1 MLLELAIGDAYGAG
15 FEYAKPDFV
24 ARHND
29 LSAYVKHP
37 HHEIAPGSYTDD
49 AQMTLANAEVIVAGA
64 VTRENLAD
72 AYVRAFK
79 RDERVGYAGGFYMF
93 LRSVTTGSE
102 FIARIKPFSD
112 KSGGCM
118 RSVVFGVLPKIEDV
132 IAQATLQAKLT
143 HDTTGGIN
151 SAVAAALMGH
161 YFLYGLGSKADLP
174 GFLAKHVAGEDWTT
188 PWTGAVGEKGMMAV
202 RAALAA
208 VVAPE
213 NTSMTAI
220 LKASVAFTGDV
231 DTVACIALGAA
242 SASSEV
248 KQDLPDHLI
257 AGLENGLYGRDY
269 LKQLD
274 QQLLALVKRS

>member
-1 MLLELAIGDAYGAG
+1 MLVELAIGDAYGAG
-15 FEYAKPDFV
+15 FEYAAPDFV

-37 HHEIAPGSYTDD
+37 HHDIAPGNYTDD
-49 AQMTLANAEVIVAGA
+49 AQMTVANTEVLVAGP

-72 AYVRAFK
+72 AYVSAFK
-79 RDERVGYAGGFYMF
+79 RDERLGYAGGFYNF
-93 LRSVTTGSE
+93 LRSVTNGSE
-102 FIARIKPFSD
+102 FLARIKPFSD

-118 RSVVFGVLPKIEDV
+118 RAVVFGVLPNIDDV

-143 HDTTGGIN
+143 HDTEGGIN

-161 YFLYGLGSKADLP
+161 YFLYALGPKSELAS
-174 GFLAKHVAGEDWTT
+174 FLAKHVSGDWSTR
-188 PWTGAVGEKGMMAV
+188 WEGKVGEKGMMAV
-202 RAALAA
+202 RAAVTAI
-208 VVAPE
+208 VE
-213 NTSMTAI
+213 NDSMTAI
-220 LKASVAFTGDV
+220 LKASCAFTGDV

-242 SASSEV
+242 SASTEV
-248 KQDLPDHLI
+248 KQDLPEHLI
-257 AGLENGLYGRDY
+257 SGLENGPYGRDY

>member
-29 LSAYVKHP
+29 LSAYVKHS
-37 HHEIAPGSYTDD
+37 HHDIPPGNYTDD
-49 AQMTLANAEVIVAGA
+49 AQMTVANAEVIVQGA

-79 RDERVGYAGGFYMF
+79 RDERVGYAGGFYAF
-93 LRSVTTGSE
+93 LCSVANGTE
-102 FIARIKPFSD
+102 FIARIKPGSD
-112 KSGGCM
+112 KSGACM
-118 RSVVFGVLPKIEDV
+118 RAVVFGVLPKIEDV

-143 HDTTGGIN
+143 HDTEGGIN

-161 YFLYGLGSKADLP
+161 YFLYGLGAKADLP
-174 GFLAKHVAGEDWTT
+174 SFLAKHVAGEWTT
-188 PWTGAVGEKGMMAV
+188 AWNKPVGEKGMMAV

-208 VVAPE
+208 IIAPE
-213 NTSMTAI
+213 NSSMTAI

-242 SASSEV
+242 SASTEI
-248 KQDLPDHLI
+248 KQDLPEHLI
-257 AGLENGLYGRDY
+257 SGLENGPYGRDY